1 MLRTIVICALGPEN
15 LSPDTILAM
24 VQGGMNLAHLNMSH
38 EEREGHGA
46 AVGFVRDAAIQLGW
60 LVGIMVDL
68 SGPASVSLRCRSS
81 LSGGRWLC

>member
-1 MLRTIVICALGPEN
+1 
-15 LSPDTILAM
+15 M

-38 EEREGHGA
+38 GEREGHGA

-68 SGPASVSLRCRSS
+68 SGPTIPRIIGGARVTVTPTFTLRTRSR
-81 LSGGRWLC
+81 LTR